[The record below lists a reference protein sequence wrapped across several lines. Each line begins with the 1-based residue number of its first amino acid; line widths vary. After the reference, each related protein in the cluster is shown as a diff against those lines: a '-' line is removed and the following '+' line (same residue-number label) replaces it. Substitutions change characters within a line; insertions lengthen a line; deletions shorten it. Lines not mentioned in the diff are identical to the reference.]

1 MRLPDPIHS
10 LVAAIDAAY
19 ESKAEDGRRL
29 HLGASLIGHPCL
41 RHLWYVFR
49 WAKRPVFSGRM
60 LRLFETGHR
69 EEARMIRDLRNAGMH
84 VSTGPTPDEQW
95 VFREQ
100 EKTFGHFGGA
110 LDGAVHGVP
119 EAPETWHVL
128 ECKTHNTKS
137 FEKLQKE
144 GVQKSKPVHYA
155 QMQVGMLLS
164 GMDRALYL
172 AKNKDTDMYDSE
184 RVSLDRKVAKG
195 LTEKAAE
202 IVRSE
207 MPCAPIS
214 RDPAWYECKFC
225 PEKSLCFEREPMD
238 KSCRTCIHVATADEG
253 RWFCQKKGIV
263 LSIDEQM
270 AACDKWETI
279 R

>member
-1 MRLPDPIHS
+1 MKIPAPIHS

-19 ESKAEDGRRL
+19 ESKAEDGRRP
-29 HLGASLIGHPCL
+29 HLGGSLIGHPCV
-41 RHLWYVFR
+41 RHLWLVFR
-49 WAKRPVFSGRM
+49 WAKRPVFPGRI
-60 LRLFETGHR
+60 LRLFQTGHR
-69 EEARMIRDLRNAGMH
+69 EELRMIADLRAAGFE
-84 VSTGPTPDEQW
+84 VSTGPSEGKQW
-95 VFREQ
+95 SFAEI
-100 EKTFGHFGGA
+100 EKTGGHFSLS
-110 LDGAVHGVP
+110 LDGAIRGIP

-164 GMDRALYL
+164 GMDRALYFS
-172 AKNKDTDMYDSE
+172 KNKDTDHYDSE
-184 RVSLDRKVAKG
+184 RVSLDKKAATLLVD
-195 LTEKAAE
+195 TAAE
-202 IVRSE
+202 IVSSPE
-207 MPCAPIS
+207 VPPGIS
-214 RDPAWYECKFC
+214 RDPAWFECKFC
-225 PEKSLCFEREPMD
+225 DHHPLCFEGLPME
-238 KSCRTCIHVATADEG
+238 KSCRSCAHAATADEG

-263 LSIDEQM
+263 LSIDEQK

>member
-1 MRLPDPIHS
+1 MKISEPIHS
-10 LVAAIDAAY
+10 LVALLDESY
-19 ESKAEDGRRL
+19 EKKAEDGRRP
-29 HLGASLIGHPCL
+29 HLGGSLIGHPCV

-69 EEARMIRDLRNAGMH
+69 EELRMIRDLGNSGIE
-84 VSTGPTPDEQW
+84 VSTGPAPGRQW
-95 VFREQ
+95 SFTEN
-100 EKTFGHFGGA
+100 EKTGGHFSLS

-172 AKNKDTDMYDSE
+172 AKNKDTDMYESE

-238 KSCRTCIHVATADEG
+238 KSCRTCIHVAVADEG
-253 RWFCQKKGIV
+253 RWFCRQKEII
-263 LSIDEQM
+263 LSIDEQK
-270 AACDKWETI
+270 AACGDY
-279 R
+279 RCLS

>member
-1 MRLPDPIHS
+1 M
-10 LVAAIDAAY
+10 
-19 ESKAEDGRRL
+19 AEDGRRP
-29 HLGASLIGHPCL
+29 HLGGSLIGHPCV

-69 EEARMIRDLRNAGMH
+69 EEARMIRDLGNSGIE
-84 VSTGPTPDEQW
+84 VSTGPAPGRQW
-95 VFREQ
+95 SFTEN
-100 EKTFGHFGGA
+100 EKTGGHFSLS

-172 AKNKDTDMYDSE
+172 SKNKDTDAYDVE
-184 RVSLDRKVAKG
+184 RIELDKEVAER
-195 LTEKAAE
+195 LIQKAEAV
-202 IVRSE
+202 IQS
-207 MPCAPIS
+207 PTPWAPIS
-214 RDPAWYECKFC
+214 KDPAWFACKFC
-225 PEKSLCFEREPMD
+225 DHHPLCFEGLPME
-238 KSCRTCIHVATADEG
+238 KSCRSCAHAATADEG

-263 LSIDEQM
+263 LSIDEQK